1 MTRTLY
7 LSILAIFL
15 AAAALPVQAEQ
26 LIREFSGSRSMD
38 TAGFE
43 VEAPWV
49 ADWRVNSD
57 YPSSM
62 GIAIVL
68 VEAGTGVHHGR
79 IVKTKSPG
87 NGVRLMDMSGSFR
100 FKVDAAVANWT
111 IKVFQLTDKEAEQY
125 KPRN

>member
-1 MTRTLY
+1 MKKGLWVCM
-7 LSILAIFL
+7 LFL
-15 AAAALPVQAEQ
+15 LLGGAGSQSQAEV
-26 LIREFSGSRSMD
+26 LVREFSGSRSMD
-38 TAGFE
+38 TAEFE
-43 VEAPWV
+43 VKAPWV

-68 VEAGTGVHHGR
+68 AEAGSGVHHGR

-87 NGVRLMDMSGSFR
+87 NGVRLFDQSGNFR

-111 IKVFQLTDKEAEQY
+111 IRVIQLTEEEAQLY
-125 KPRN
+125 TPRN